1 MLVLVRHG
9 ETLDN
14 RAGRLLGRSDPPL
27 TSLGRVQARAVAAVL
42 EPERPVAV
50 YTSPLGRAVQT
61 ATMIGAACGAEV
73 VVDPRLIEIDYGA
86 WENRPLQEVP
96 RDAAAVASDPSATF
110 PEGESLVD
118 VGQRV
123 VPLFEELLGRDELVV
138 AVTHVTPVKA
148 AVAWAL
154 GVGDEIAWRMHL
166 SLASITRLGQRRGRP
181 YLLSFNETSHLRRV
195 TRTRVWSVGG
205 DGNRRPR
212 RTGG

>member
-148 AVAWAL
+148 AVAWSL

-181 YLLSFNETSHLRRV
+181 YLLSFNETSHLRA
-195 TRTRVWSVGG
+195 
-205 DGNRRPR
+205 
-212 RTGG
+212 

>member
-166 SLASITRLGQRRGRP
+166 SLASITRLGQRRGQP
-181 YLLSFNETSHLRRV
+181 YLLSFNETSHLRA
-195 TRTRVWSVGG
+195 
-205 DGNRRPR
+205 
-212 RTGG
+212 

>member
-9 ETLDN
+9 ETLHN

-181 YLLSFNETSHLRRV
+181 YLLSFNETSHLRA
-195 TRTRVWSVGG
+195 
-205 DGNRRPR
+205 
-212 RTGG
+212 

>member
-181 YLLSFNETSHLRRV
+181 YLLSFNETSHLRA
-195 TRTRVWSVGG
+195 
-205 DGNRRPR
+205 
-212 RTGG
+212 

>member
-86 WENRPLQEVP
+86 WENRPLQDVP

-181 YLLSFNETSHLRRV
+181 YLLSFNETSHLRA
-195 TRTRVWSVGG
+195 
-205 DGNRRPR
+205 
-212 RTGG
+212 

>member
-61 ATMIGAACGAEV
+61 ATMIGAACGAEA

-118 VGQRV
+118 VGRRV

-181 YLLSFNETSHLRRV
+181 YLLSFNETSHLRA
-195 TRTRVWSVGG
+195 
-205 DGNRRPR
+205 
-212 RTGG
+212 

>member
-86 WENRPLQEVP
+86 WESRPLQEVP

-154 GVGDEIAWRMHL
+154 GVGDEIAWRMHS
-166 SLASITRLGQRRGRP
+166 SLASITRLGQGRGRP
-181 YLLSFNETSHLRRV
+181 YLLSFNETSHLRA
-195 TRTRVWSVGG
+195 
-205 DGNRRPR
+205 
-212 RTGG
+212 

>member
-1 MLVLVRHG
+1 
-9 ETLDN
+9 
-14 RAGRLLGRSDPPL
+14 
-27 TSLGRVQARAVAAVL
+27 
-42 EPERPVAV
+42 
-50 YTSPLGRAVQT
+50 VQT
-61 ATMIGAACGAEV
+61 ATMIGTACGAEV

-86 WENRPLQEVP
+86 WESRPLQEVP

-181 YLLSFNETSHLRRV
+181 YLLSFNETSHLRA
-195 TRTRVWSVGG
+195 
-205 DGNRRPR
+205 
-212 RTGG
+212 

>member
-123 VPLFEELLGRDELVV
+123 VPLVEELLGRDELVV

-181 YLLSFNETSHLRRV
+181 YLLSFNETSHLRA
-195 TRTRVWSVGG
+195 
-205 DGNRRPR
+205 
-212 RTGG
+212 

>member
-1 MLVLVRHG
+1 MFGAAPPIPLMLVLVRHG

-181 YLLSFNETSHLRRV
+181 YLLSFNETSHLRA
-195 TRTRVWSVGG
+195 
-205 DGNRRPR
+205 
-212 RTGG
+212 

>member
-123 VPLFEELLGRDELVV
+123 VPLLEELLGRDELVV

-181 YLLSFNETSHLRRV
+181 YLLSFNETSHLRA
-195 TRTRVWSVGG
+195 
-205 DGNRRPR
+205 
-212 RTGG
+212 